1 MCARPRWPR
10 CPGCPGA
17 SPRSP
22 RFHPGSPRCLSLTS
36 GWGSD
41 SLRRAL
47 GVGSRA
53 SAKSHLSSKSYP
65 KIHFSTRRRVTSM
78 KRIMSFLLGAMVLCG
93 GLSLAT
99 AQEMTG
105 LTPPPKVL
113 QVFRE
118 CLKPGKGGARQ
129 EKAESALVQAF
140 SHAKSRTPYL
150 AMNSLSGKS
159 RAMFFIPYEWFEA
172 WEKDSL
178 AIQKNTALATALD
191 RATVADGELLSETD
205 ASLLVYNEE
214 QSLRAPVD
222 IAHMRYFEIS
232 LYRVRAGHRHE
243 WNEAVKLVKA
253 AYEKVPEAHW
263 AMYEAMF
270 GQEDTTYVVIIP
282 RKSAAE
288 LDHAAD
294 EEKAFVAAMGGDGMK
309 QLGEL
314 ESSAVEFHQSN
325 LFQFSPAMSY
335 PRDEGVKADPD
346 FWKPKAAG

>member
-1 MCARPRWPR
+1 
-10 CPGCPGA
+10 
-17 SPRSP
+17 
-22 RFHPGSPRCLSLTS
+22 
-36 GWGSD
+36 
-41 SLRRAL
+41 
-47 GVGSRA
+47 
-53 SAKSHLSSKSYP
+53 
-65 KIHFSTRRRVTSM
+65 M
-78 KRIMSFLLGAMVLCG
+78 KRITIYLLGAMVLCG

-118 CLKPGKGGARQ
+118 FLKPGKGGAPH
-129 EKAESALVQAF
+129 EKAESAFVQAF
-140 SHAKSRTPYL
+140 SHAKSPTHYL

-159 RAMFFIPYEWFEA
+159 RALFFIPYESFEA

-178 AIQKNTALATALD
+178 AIQKNTALAAALD

-222 IAHMRYFEIS
+222 IAHMRYFEIA

-243 WNEAVKLVKA
+243 WNDAVKLVKA
-253 AYEKVPEAHW
+253 AYEKVPDAHW

-335 PRDEGVKADPD
+335 PRDEWVKADPD
-346 FWKPKAAG
+346 FWKPKAAAAPKATKPEDKKQ